1 MYNEFRGI
9 LCVLLVSY
17 FYFQFFQGFSSGFY
31 YRSQHFKKFLIIL
44 VQTVKRFFINVFHSH
59 KVIPI
64 NILFHRILL
73 EQYSFW
79 L

>member
-31 YRSQHFKKFLIIL
+31 YRSQHIVHCTLYIDYFRNSKFDP
-44 VQTVKRFFINVFHSH
+44 K
-59 KVIPI
+59 
-64 NILFHRILL
+64 
-73 EQYSFW
+73 
-79 L
+79 